1 MRCLIVDDEE
11 MSRVHIQGICQRI
24 PDIEIVGI
32 FDNALAANAYL
43 SQHPVDLIFLDIEM
57 PDCSGIEFVKNMEQ
71 VPGIIFTTAKENYA
85 IKAFDLIDHVVD
97 YIVKPVASMRLL
109 RAINRFK
116 AQRSGEAEPTTTP
129 VSSSS
134 PIPSYPG
141 DSFIFVKSE
150 KRLVR
155 INLEDLL
162 YVETTGDYS
171 IFKLQNGQQFVV
183 QSSLKNIGTKIQHPN
198 FIKVHRSYIVN
209 LNKIVDIEENTLV
222 IDRKVIPISRAHRA
236 GLLERIMPI

>member
-109 RAINRFK
+109 RAIQRFK
-116 AQRSGEAEPTTTP
+116 AQRSGEAEIAETTSAFPTP
-129 VSSSS
+129 AY
-134 PIPSYPG
+134 PS
-141 DSFIFVKSE
+141 DDFIFVKSE

-155 INLEDLL
+155 INLEELL

-183 QSSLKNIGTKIQHPN
+183 QSSLKKIGNKIQHPN

>member
-11 MSRVHIQGICQRI
+11 MSRVHIRGICQNI
-24 PDIEIVGI
+24 PDVEIVGI

-109 RAINRFK
+109 RAIKRFR
-116 AQRSGEAEPTTTP
+116 AQRNELHKATP
-129 VSSSS
+129 VSTS
-134 PIPSYPG
+134 PIASYPN
-141 DSFIFVKSE
+141 DNFIFVKSE

>member
-11 MSRVHIQGICQRI
+11 MSRLHIQGICQQI
-24 PDIEIVGI
+24 PDIEIVGV
-32 FDNALAANAYL
+32 FDNALSANAYL
-43 SQHPVDLIFLDIEM
+43 SKNQVDLIFLDIEM
-57 PDCSGIEFVKNMEQ
+57 PDCSGIEFVKNMDQ

-85 IKAFDLIDHVVD
+85 INAFDLIEHVVD

-109 RAINRFK
+109 RAVNRF
-116 AQRSGEAEPTTTP
+116 R
-129 VSSSS
+129 VLRNSSSE
-134 PIPSYPG
+134 IPVTATNASANLAT
-141 DSFIFVKSE
+141 DNFIFVKSE

-171 IFKLQNGQQFVV
+171 IFKLQDGQQFVV
-183 QSSLKNIGTKIQHPN
+183 QSSLKNIANKIQHPN

-236 GLLERIMPI
+236 GLIERIMPI

>member
-11 MSRVHIQGICQRI
+11 MSRLHIQGICERI
-24 PDIEIVGI
+24 PNVEIVGI

-57 PDCSGIEFVKNMEQ
+57 PDCSGIEFVKNMDQ

-85 IKAFDLIDHVVD
+85 IKAFDFIDHVVD

-109 RAINRFK
+109 RAINRFT
-116 AQRSGEAEPTTTP
+116 AQRSGQEEVPP
-129 VSSSS
+129 SSDAATF
-134 PIPSYPG
+134 PN
-141 DSFIFVKSE
+141 DDFIFVKSE

-155 INLEDLL
+155 INLDDLL

>member
-11 MSRVHIQGICQRI
+11 MSRMHIHGICQKI
-24 PDIEIVGI
+24 PDVEIVGI
-32 FDNALAANAYL
+32 FDNALAANGYL

-57 PDCSGIEFVKNMEQ
+57 PDCSGIEFVKNMDQ

-109 RAINRFK
+109 RAINRFRS
-116 AQRSGEAEPTTTP
+116 QRQGQIEGKSSTD
-129 VSSSS
+129 SSS
-134 PIPSYPG
+134 PIQANPT
-141 DSFIFVKSE
+141 DNFVFVKSE

-155 INLEDLL
+155 INLDELL

-183 QSSLKNIGTKIQHPN
+183 QSSLKNIGSKIQHPN

-236 GLLERIMPI
+236 SLLERIMPI

>member
-1 MRCLIVDDEE
+1 
-11 MSRVHIQGICQRI
+11 
-24 PDIEIVGI
+24 
-32 FDNALAANAYL
+32 
-43 SQHPVDLIFLDIEM
+43 M
-57 PDCSGIEFVKNMEQ
+57 PDCSGIEFVKNMDQ

-85 IKAFDLIDHVVD
+85 INAFDLIEHVVD

-109 RAINRFK
+109 RAINRFRV
-116 AQRSGEAEPTTTP
+116 QRNGSVEIPVAATT
-129 VSSSS
+129 SSANLAT
-134 PIPSYPG
+134 
-141 DSFIFVKSE
+141 DNFIFVKSE

-155 INLEDLL
+155 INLDDLL

-171 IFKLQNGQQFVV
+171 IFKLQDGQQFVV
-183 QSSLKNIGTKIQHPN
+183 QSSLKNIASKIQHPN

-236 GLLERIMPI
+236 GLIERIMPI

>member
-11 MSRVHIQGICQRI
+11 MSRVHLQGICQQI
-24 PDIEIVGI
+24 PDIEIVGV

-43 SQHPVDLIFLDIEM
+43 SKHPVDLIFLDIEM
-57 PDCSGIEFVKNMEQ
+57 PDCSGIEFVQNMEQ

-85 IKAFDLIDHVVD
+85 INAFDLIDHVVD

-109 RAINRFK
+109 RAVHRFQAK
-116 AQRSGEAEPTTTP
+116 RNGQVEQVEPTTKP
-129 VSSSS
+129 LL
-134 PIPSYPG
+134 PS
-141 DSFIFVKSE
+141 DNFIFVKSE

-155 INLEDLL
+155 INLDDLL

-183 QSSLKNIGTKIQHPN
+183 QSSLKNIGSKIQHRN

-236 GLLERIMPI
+236 GLLARIMPI

>member
-11 MSRVHIQGICQRI
+11 MSRMHIQGICQKI
-24 PDIEIVGI
+24 PDVEIVGI
-32 FDNALAANAYL
+32 FDNALAANSYL

-57 PDCSGIEFVKNMEQ
+57 PDCSGIEFVKNMDQ

-109 RAINRFK
+109 RAINRFR
-116 AQRSGEAEPTTTP
+116 AQRNGQSKSDVTPT
-129 VSSSS
+129 SSS
-134 PIPSYPG
+134 PIQAYPN
-141 DSFIFVKSE
+141 DNFVFVKSE

-155 INLEDLL
+155 INLDELL

-183 QSSLKNIGTKIQHPN
+183 QSSLKNIGNKIQHPN

>member
-11 MSRVHIQGICQRI
+11 MSRVHIQGICQKL
-24 PDIEIVGI
+24 PDVEIMGI
-32 FDNALAANAYL
+32 FDNALAANDYL

-116 AQRSGEAEPTTTP
+116 AQRSNAAETTADTT
-129 VSSSS
+129 S
-134 PIPSYPG
+134 PIPTYTS
-141 DSFIFVKSE
+141 DDFIFVKSE

-183 QSSLKNIGTKIQHPN
+183 QSSLKNIGAKIQHPN

>member
-1 MRCLIVDDEE
+1 
-11 MSRVHIQGICQRI
+11 
-24 PDIEIVGI
+24 
-32 FDNALAANAYL
+32 
-43 SQHPVDLIFLDIEM
+43 
-57 PDCSGIEFVKNMEQ
+57 
-71 VPGIIFTTAKENYA
+71 
-85 IKAFDLIDHVVD
+85 
-97 YIVKPVASMRLL
+97 MRLL
-109 RAINRFK
+109 RAINRFR
-116 AQRSGEAEPTTTP
+116 AQRNGQTEAEMPTT
-129 VSSSS
+129 SS
-134 PIPSYPG
+134 PIQAYPN
-141 DSFIFVKSE
+141 DNFVFVKSE

-155 INLEDLL
+155 INLDELL

-183 QSSLKNIGTKIQHPN
+183 QSSLKNIGSKIQHPN

>member
-24 PDIEIVGI
+24 PEIEIVGV
-32 FDNALAANAYL
+32 FDHALAANAYL
-43 SQHPVDLIFLDIEM
+43 SKHPVDLIFLDIEM
-57 PDCSGIEFVKNMEQ
+57 PDCSGIEFVKNMDQ

-85 IKAFDLIDHVVD
+85 INAFDLIEHVVD

-109 RAINRFK
+109 RAIHRFQL
-116 AQRSGEAEPTTTP
+116 QRHSSEELSDTSTP
-129 VSSSS
+129 
-134 PIPSYPG
+134 PAIPA
-141 DSFIFVKSE
+141 DDFIFVKSE

-155 INLEDLL
+155 INLDDLL

-183 QSSLKNIGTKIQHPN
+183 QSSLKNIASKIQHPN

-236 GLLERIMPI
+236 GLMARIMPI

>member
-11 MSRVHIQGICQRI
+11 MSRLHIQGICQQI
-24 PDIEIVGI
+24 PDIEIVGV
-32 FDNALAANAYL
+32 FDNALSANAYL
-43 SQHPVDLIFLDIEM
+43 SKHQVDLIFLDIEM
-57 PDCSGIEFVKNMEQ
+57 PNCSGIEFVRNMDQ

-85 IKAFDLIDHVVD
+85 INAFDLIEHVVD

-109 RAINRFK
+109 RAINRFQV
-116 AQRSGEAEPTTTP
+116 QRNGSAE
-129 VSSSS
+129 
-134 PIPSYPG
+134 IPSASPSPVASLAT
-141 DSFIFVKSE
+141 DNFIFVKSE

-155 INLEDLL
+155 INLDDLL

-171 IFKLQNGQQFVV
+171 IFKLQDGQQFVV
-183 QSSLKNIGTKIQHPN
+183 QSSLKKIANKIQHPN

-236 GLLERIMPI
+236 GLIERIMPI

>member
-11 MSRVHIQGICQRI
+11 MSRMHIQGICQRI

-32 FDNALAANAYL
+32 FDNALAANSYL

-109 RAINRFK
+109 RAINRFR
-116 AQRSGEAEPTTTP
+116 AQRNGQIEADTSE
-129 VSSSS
+129 SSSS
-134 PIPSYPG
+134 PIQAYPT
-141 DSFIFVKSE
+141 DNFVFVKSE

-155 INLEDLL
+155 INLDELL

-183 QSSLKNIGTKIQHPN
+183 QSSLKNIGSKIQHPN